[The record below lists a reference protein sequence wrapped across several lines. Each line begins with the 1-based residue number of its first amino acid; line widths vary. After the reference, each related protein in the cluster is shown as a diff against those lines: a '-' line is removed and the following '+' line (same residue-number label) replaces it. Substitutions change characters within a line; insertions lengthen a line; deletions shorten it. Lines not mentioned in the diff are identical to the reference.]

1 MAEKKTRKIVKV
13 HFTGKEA
20 LEGKVFDTTK
30 ENEAKT
36 AGIHDT
42 KRKYTPL
49 TIITGEK
56 ELLGKVED
64 VIEQMKE
71 GEEKIVKLIASE
83 AFGERKAD
91 LIRVVPLK
99 NFLDQKINP
108 IPGLVVRVAN
118 AIGKVQSVTSGRV
131 RIDFNHPLA
140 GRDVEYHVELIK
152 ELKDNKEISEA
163 IFEKYYARIPG
174 SKKEIEP
181 GLLTVTLSTNLMKN
195 LVQINNSVK
204 GIAKELGVDLVFKED
219 KMSDSQKTIPE
230 EITHEHEHIHG
241 PNCNHE
247 EEHVHGTTCE
257 HEHPEKE
264 HVHGTTCNI
273 DHSKQHEHFEKS
285 KSINQIADESKNIK
299 KTGNFDVTRDNST
312 TIQRPKK
319 N

>member
-1 MAEKKTRKIVKV
+1 MAEKKIRKMVKV
-13 HFTGKEA
+13 HFIGKEA

-30 ENEAKT
+30 ENEAKA
-36 AGIHDT
+36 AGIHDA

-56 ELLGKVED
+56 ELLEKVED
-64 VIEQMKE
+64 VLEQMKE

-140 GRDVEYHVELIK
+140 GRDVEYHVELVK
-152 ELKDNKEISEA
+152 ELKDNKEVAEA

-174 SKKEIEP
+174 SKREIEP
-181 GLLTVTLSTNLMKN
+181 GLLTVTLSTNLMQN
-195 LVQINNSVK
+195 LQQINNSISA
-204 GIAKELGVDLVFKED
+204 IAKDLGVELKFKEEN
-219 KMSDSQKTIPE
+219 MVGNQVTIPE
-230 EITHEHEHIHG
+230 EIAQEHVHG

-247 EEHVHGTTCE
+247 HHEEKHVHTENCNHEHHSFEEH
-257 HEHPEKE
+257 HEHKHEEKA
-264 HVHGTTCNI
+264 
-273 DHSKQHEHFEKS
+273 
-285 KSINQIADESKNIK
+285 KSIHQIADEAKNTK
-299 KTGNFDVTRDNST
+299 KTGNFNVTRDSST
-312 TIQRPKK
+312 TIQRPAKK
-319 N
+319 Q

>member
-1 MAEKKTRKIVKV
+1 MAEKKTRKMVKV

-36 AGIHDT
+36 AGIHDA
-42 KRKYTPL
+42 KRKYAPL

-56 ELLGKVED
+56 ELLEKVED
-64 VIEQMKE
+64 VICEMKE
-71 GEEKIVKLIASE
+71 GEEKIVKLISSE
-83 AFGERKAD
+83 AFGERKND
-91 LIRVVPLK
+91 LIRIVPLK
-99 NFLDQKINP
+99 NFFDQKINP

-140 GRDVEYHVELIK
+140 GRDVEYHVELVK

-163 IFEKYYARIPG
+163 IFEKYYARLPG

-181 GLLTVTLSTNLMKN
+181 GLLTITLSTNLMQN

-204 GIAKELGVDLVFKED
+204 EIAKDLGVELKFKED
-219 KMSDSQKTIPE
+219 KMSDTQKTIPQEVE
-230 EITHEHEHIHG
+230 EEHVHG

-247 EEHVHGTTCE
+247 HLEEEHVHGENCN
-257 HEHPEKE
+257 HEHLEENSVPLEK
-264 HVHGTTCNI
+264 
-273 DHSKQHEHFEKS
+273 Q
-285 KSINQIADESKNIK
+285 KSIHQIADEAKNTK

>member
-1 MAEKKTRKIVKV
+1 MTEKKSRKIVRV

-30 ENEAKT
+30 EDEAKK
-36 AGIHDT
+36 AGIHDVR
-42 KRKYTPL
+42 RKYQPL

-71 GEEKIVKLIASE
+71 GEEKIVSLIASE

-91 LIRVVPLK
+91 LVRVVPLK
-99 NFLDQKINP
+99 NFFDQKINP
-108 IPGLVVRVAN
+108 FPGLVVRVAD

-152 ELKDNKEISEA
+152 ELKDNKEIAEA

-181 GLLTVTLSTNLMKN
+181 GVLTITLSTNLMKN
-195 LVQINNSVK
+195 LEQINNSIK
-204 GIAKELGVDLVFKED
+204 QIANDLGVELKFKED
-219 KMSDSQKTIPE
+219 KMIDNQVTLPQEVASE
-230 EITHEHEHIHG
+230 EHVHG

-247 EEHVHGTTCE
+247 HHHEEHVHGHNCNHEHHE
-257 HEHPEKE
+257 HEERA
-264 HVHGTTCNI
+264 
-273 DHSKQHEHFEKS
+273 
-285 KSINQIADESKNIK
+285 KSIHQIADEAKGAK
-299 KTGNFDVTRDNST
+299 KIGNFDVTKDNST
-312 TIQRPKK
+312 TIQRPARK
-319 N
+319 